1 MQDQCYYRCLPVNG
15 ETNIIYIL
23 RDSGVTET
31 NPKQTSSCFKTLSI
45 EVFGL
50 DQKKILRLLWLVN

>member
-31 NPKQTSSCFKTLSI
+31 NPKQTSSCLKSLNAYYAFYRSNWSGSEKS
-45 EVFGL
+45 G
-50 DQKKILRLLWLVN
+50 W

>member
-31 NPKQTSSCFKTLSI
+31 NPKQTSSCLKSLNAYYAFYRS
-45 EVFGL
+45 
-50 DQKKILRLLWLVN
+50 N